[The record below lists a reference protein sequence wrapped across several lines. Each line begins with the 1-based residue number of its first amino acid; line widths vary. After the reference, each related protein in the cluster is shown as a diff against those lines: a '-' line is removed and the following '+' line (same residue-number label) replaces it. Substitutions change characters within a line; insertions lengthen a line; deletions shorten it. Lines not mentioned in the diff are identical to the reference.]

1 MQRDN
6 AHLRIMIKQQQMF
19 TQLDCLISSTFQ
31 CIMQLSNGLS
41 HCSCSGGTALNS
53 VSTAAAGFTLFV
65 SIQSTSHP
73 KYSQCF
79 FCLPNHRCFCFL
91 ISPLQAVF
99 FIWNP
104 LGEKKEKNFIFT
116 VRLWEL
122 KQTYAYWKGDIYRF
136 QFSPCYYGVIME
148 SNLQL
153 P

>member
-31 CIMQLSNGLS
+31 CLMQLSDGLS
-41 HCSCSGGTALNS
+41 HCSCSGGMALNS
-53 VSTAAAGFTLFV
+53 IPTAAAGFTLFV

-79 FCLPNHRCFCFL
+79 FACQTTDVSALSYLLSRLPFSFEIH
-91 ISPLQAVF
+91 
-99 FIWNP
+99 W
-104 LGEKKEKNFIFT
+104 GEKGISYSLF
-116 VRLWEL
+116 RLWEL
-122 KQTYAYWKGDIYRF
+122 KQTYAYWKGDIHKC